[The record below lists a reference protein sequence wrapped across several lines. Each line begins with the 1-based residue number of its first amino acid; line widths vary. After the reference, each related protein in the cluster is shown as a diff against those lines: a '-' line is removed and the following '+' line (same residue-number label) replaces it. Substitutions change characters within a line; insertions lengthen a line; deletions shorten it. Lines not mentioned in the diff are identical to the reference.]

1 MLARRRPSGTYYY
14 LAATAEGGTR
24 TEIALGSD
32 LELALIR
39 YGELAKPARQ
49 TVPVPRNATN
59 GMLIRSRKRAVQL
72 GLPHDLDLAHLQ
84 ELLKKSG
91 GRCAVSGIAFTGCR
105 YPGQRIRPWM
115 PSIDRIDT
123 TRGYTPDN
131 VRLVC
136 AAVNLALN
144 QFGEGIF
151 FRIVTSTA
159 RFQRKIAE

>member
-1 MLARRRPSGTYYY
+1 
-14 LAATAEGGTR
+14 
-24 TEIALGSD
+24 
-32 LELALIR
+32 
-39 YGELAKPARQ
+39 
-49 TVPVPRNATN
+49 
-59 GMLIRSRKRAVQL
+59 
-72 GLPHDLDLAHLQ
+72 
-84 ELLKKSG
+84 
-91 GRCAVSGIAFTGCR
+91 
-105 YPGQRIRPWM
+105 M